1 MEEQI
6 EEKLNEI
13 YNFGISVKFK
23 DFRQYNIYCRID
35 NEKAFEIP
43 ILLDARGTFE
53 SNIYNICLKIDKEII
68 NLYKKK
74 VI

>member
-1 MEEQI
+1 MEQEI

-13 YNFGISVKFK
+13 YKFKIYVKFK
-23 DFRQYNIYCRID
+23 DFRQYNIFCKIK

-43 ILLDARGTFE
+43 VLLDARGTFE

-68 NLYKKK
+68 NLYKRR
-74 VI
+74 

>member
-13 YNFGISVKFK
+13 YNFGIYVKFK

-35 NEKAFEIP
+35 SEKAFEIP
-43 ILLDARGTFE
+43 ILLDARGTLE